1 MDENEEDDNTEMFIC
16 DNGEEIPTDW
26 VNDGIDD
33 CGDGSDEFDEVDN
46 TTYFMCDN
54 GNEIPQ
60 TG

>member
-1 MDENEEDDNTEMFIC
+1 MGMDENEEDDNTEMFIC

-26 VNDGIDD
+26 VNDVDGH
-33 CGDGSDEFDEVDN
+33 GDGSDEFDGDN

-54 GNEIPQ
+54 GHETM